1 MLASAD
7 DQRSLAASSLADE
20 QREVAQQ
27 RILRAAGAAL
37 AARGLA
43 ATVDDVAE
51 AAGVSRR
58 TIFRHFAT
66 RDALFVAVIRAG
78 VRRYAEQLPAPPAD
92 GDLHAWLAELLAVT
106 HRLNARN
113 GRVFWDLTGVRTE
126 DLSPDLAAA
135 AAECRD
141 SRNRFAVTV
150 TEFLWHARGGPA
162 APPQWLTD
170 AVAVAAVRLHH
181 PVPGRRPRPLTR
193 PSRLRISPRHRSRPG
208 RRASPAAVGRAPARR
223 AGTARG
229 SRARRTAP

>member
-1 MLASAD
+1 VVQASV
-7 DQRSLAASSLADE
+7 SGSGLAASSLADE
-20 QREVAQQ
+20 RREVAQQ

-66 RDALFVAVIRAG
+66 RDALFVTVIRAG
-78 VRRYAEQLPAPPAD
+78 VRRYAEQLPPPPED
-92 GDLHAWLAELLAVT
+92 GDLSGWLAELLAVT

-113 GRVFWDLTGVRTE
+113 GRVFWDLTGVRAE

-141 SRNRFAVTV
+141 SRNRFAATV
-150 TEFLWHARGGPA
+150 TEFLWHARGGSG
-162 APPQWLTD
+162 APPPWLTD
-170 AVAVAAVRLHH
+170 AVAVQLSGFTTQSLAGDLGRTPDEVAAVSAQVIEAAL
-181 PVPGRRPRPLTR
+181 VAAL
-193 PSRLRISPRHRSRPG
+193 
-208 RRASPAAVGRAPARR
+208 ASPK
-223 AGTARG
+223 
-229 SRARRTAP
+229 

>member
-1 MLASAD
+1 MT
-7 DQRSLAASSLADE
+7 QRSLAASSLADE

-150 TEFLWHARGGPA
+150 TDFLWHARGGPA

-170 AVAVAAVRLHH
+170 AVAVQLSGFTTQSLAGDLDRSPDQVASVSAHVIEAA
-181 PVPGRRPRPLTR
+181 LT
-193 PSRLRISPRHRSRPG
+193 
-208 RRASPAAVGRAPARR
+208 AALAQPQ
-223 AGTARG
+223 
-229 SRARRTAP
+229 

>member
-1 MLASAD
+1 VVQASVS
-7 DQRSLAASSLADE
+7 QSGQASSLAGE
-20 QREVAQQ
+20 QREVARQ

-51 AAGVSRR
+51 AAGISRR

-78 VRRYAEQLPAPPAD
+78 VRRYAEQLPAPPEG
-92 GDLHAWLAELLAVT
+92 GDLRPWLAELLAVT

-113 GRVFWDLTGVRTE
+113 GRVFWDLVGVRAE

-141 SRNRFAVTV
+141 SRNRFASTV
-150 TEFLWHARGGPA
+150 TEFLWHSRGGQD

-170 AVAVAAVRLHH
+170 AVAVQLSGFTTQSLAGDLDRSPDQVAAVSAQVIEAALAAAIA
-181 PVPGRRPRPLTR
+181 PPG
-193 PSRLRISPRHRSRPG
+193 
-208 RRASPAAVGRAPARR
+208 
-223 AGTARG
+223 
-229 SRARRTAP
+229 

>member
-1 MLASAD
+1 MT
-7 DQRSLAASSLADE
+7 QRTLAASSLTGE
-20 QREVAQQ
+20 QREVARQ

-58 TIFRHFAT
+58 TIFRHFVT
-66 RDALFVAVIRAG
+66 RDALFVEVIRAG
-78 VRRYAEQLPAPPAD
+78 VRRYAEQLPEPPGG

-113 GRVFWDLTGVRTE
+113 GRVFWDLVGVRAE

-141 SRNRFAVTV
+141 SRNRFASTV
-150 TEFLWHARGGPA
+150 TEFLWHARGA
-162 APPQWLTD
+162 AGSPPPWLTD
-170 AVAVAAVRLHH
+170 AVAVHLSGFTTQSLAGDLDRSPDQVAAVSAQ
-181 PVPGRRPRPLTR
+181 V
-193 PSRLRISPRHRSRPG
+193 IE
-208 RRASPAAVGRAPARR
+208 AALAA
-223 AGTARG
+223 ALSSSA
-229 SRARRTAP
+229 